1 MRLLLDTHVL
11 LWAASDSPRLPMA
24 ARHLI
29 NSAENSLW
37 FSAASVW
44 EVAIKSGLGRNDFTV
59 DPRMLHQALLQNDY
73 NELAIT
79 GAHAAA
85 VDLLP
90 PTHNDPFD
98 RILVAQAQIESLT
111 LLTADEVVARYQGN
125 IRLV

>member
-1 MRLLLDTHVL
+1 MDTHVL

-24 ARHLI
+24 ARQLI
-29 NSAENSLW
+29 DSAQNSLW

-59 DPRMLHQALLQNDY
+59 NPRMLHQALLQNDY

-90 PTHNDPFD
+90 PIHNDPFD
-98 RILVAQAQIESLT
+98 RILVAQAQIESLM
-111 LLTADEVVARYQGN
+111 LLTGDEVVARYQGN